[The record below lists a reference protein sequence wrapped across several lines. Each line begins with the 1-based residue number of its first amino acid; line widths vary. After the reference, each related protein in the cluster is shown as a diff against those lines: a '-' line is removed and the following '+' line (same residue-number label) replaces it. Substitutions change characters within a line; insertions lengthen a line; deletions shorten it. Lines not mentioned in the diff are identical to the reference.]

1 MPLLLPTKQVVIMF
15 ILMFIGW
22 ICYQV
27 KFLHE
32 QTVKDLTKILLY
44 VVSPCLIINSFRQTF
59 SVTRLVQFS
68 LIFLLVLVL
77 FVFKIIVSSVLF
89 NKRTIKDEQKRTIL
103 RYAGTYTN
111 AGFMGI
117 PLVQALLGNNG
128 VFFAVPYLIIYNI
141 FMWTH
146 GIRMFTRKKQSFKES
161 FHQAI
166 VNPNIIAA
174 IVGMILFVIQI
185 KLPDIVSDPMNYIA
199 NLNTPLSMI
208 VIGTNL
214 GAINLKEDWHDK
226 LVWNGVLVRNLFF
239 PLIILGFL
247 LVLPLPSI
255 AKMTTLIM
263 AACPVAGV
271 VVLFSLISNFEV
283 KFPTKLM
290 CLSTLVAIITIPV
303 IISFANLMGI

>member
-15 ILMFIGW
+15 ILMFVGW

-44 VVSPCLIINSFRQTF
+44 VVSPCLIINSFRQSF
-59 SVTRLVQFS
+59 SVTRLIQFS

-89 NKRTIKDEQKRTIL
+89 NKRIIKDEQKRTIL

-128 VFFAVPYLIIYNI
+128 VFFAVPYLIIYNV

-166 VNPNIIAA
+166 I
-174 IVGMILFVIQI
+174 
-185 KLPDIVSDPMNYIA
+185 
-199 NLNTPLSMI
+199 
-208 VIGTNL
+208 
-214 GAINLKEDWHDK
+214 
-226 LVWNGVLVRNLFF
+226 
-239 PLIILGFL
+239 
-247 LVLPLPSI
+247 
-255 AKMTTLIM
+255 
-263 AACPVAGV
+263 
-271 VVLFSLISNFEV
+271 
-283 KFPTKLM
+283 
-290 CLSTLVAIITIPV
+290 
-303 IISFANLMGI
+303 

>member
-1 MPLLLPTKQVVIMF
+1 
-15 ILMFIGW
+15 
-22 ICYQV
+22 
-27 KFLHE
+27 
-32 QTVKDLTKILLY
+32 
-44 VVSPCLIINSFRQTF
+44 
-59 SVTRLVQFS
+59 
-68 LIFLLVLVL
+68 
-77 FVFKIIVSSVLF
+77 
-89 NKRTIKDEQKRTIL
+89 
-103 RYAGTYTN
+103 
-111 AGFMGI
+111 
-117 PLVQALLGNNG
+117 
-128 VFFAVPYLIIYNI
+128 
-141 FMWTH
+141 MWTH

-226 LVWNGVLVRNLFF
+226 LVWSGVLVRNLFF